1 MENPNYAKPRNV
13 LLRLQLA
20 SSTTRPR
27 SSFVFVVNQNRAL
40 ANISVIKYF
49 ISDLKPTL
57 SIRRVDEFGR
67 FCRLLISLKAHFSY
81 VNYFLYCWVSC
92 RYTIHDI
99 RKLDRNDHT
108 TFREN
113 SLASVFVSLC
123 SETDVDFQ
131 YVFAHTGLHPN
142 LSRFS
147 IIVLSYESFALYR
160 EQKAS
165 HSFLRIGIKARLLM
179 DVLQCT
185 RMVEPE
191 IQSSG
196 RLASVTKEN

>member
-1 MENPNYAKPRNV
+1 M
-13 LLRLQLA
+13 
-20 SSTTRPR
+20 
-27 SSFVFVVNQNRAL
+27 
-40 ANISVIKYF
+40 
-49 ISDLKPTL
+49 
-57 SIRRVDEFGR
+57 
-67 FCRLLISLKAHFSY
+67 
-81 VNYFLYCWVSC
+81 NYFLYCWVSC
-92 RYTIHDI
+92 RYAIHDI

-108 TFREN
+108 AFREN

-131 YVFAHTGLHPN
+131 YVFAHTGLSPN

-185 RMVEPE
+185 RMAEPE
-191 IQSSG
+191 IQSSS
-196 RLASVTKEN
+196 RLASVTEENWIPFDSSFSYAKYYLTPVFLYIVSRIDISHLHVLYMYLNSLANKQFI

>member
-67 FCRLLISLKAHFSY
+67 FWRLLISLKAHFSY

-92 RYTIHDI
+92 RYTIYESSIETIIPRFARI
-99 RKLDRNDHT
+99 RWPAFLFLFVRKQTSIFNMFLHI
-108 TFREN
+108 
-113 SLASVFVSLC
+113 LASTPTSRA
-123 SETDVDFQ
+123 FQ
-131 YVFAHTGLHPN
+131 
-142 LSRFS
+142 
-147 IIVLSYESFALYR
+147 LSYFHM
-160 EQKAS
+160 KAS
-165 HSFLRIGIKARLLM
+165 LYTASRKHRIL
-179 DVLQCT
+179 
-185 RMVEPE
+185 
-191 IQSSG
+191 S
-196 RLASVTKEN
+196 